1 MVDLHAA
8 HNWRALITGERKAFY
23 SYQPST
29 WAFREPDAVFRT
41 AHSATTDGEWQ
52 RSQGNAGKD

>member
-1 MVDLHAA
+1 MA
-8 HNWRALITGERKAFY
+8 HSWRAIITGERKAFY